1 MNIETL
7 QKEMIVAMKNKDK
20 IRKDTIS
27 SLVSAVKKAAI
38 DNKCKDDI
46 TEKLVDQVLLKEEKT
61 MQEMIDTCPVDRADT
76 LNEYNQKLTII
87 KEFTPVLIANADEIE
102 EMVKNIG
109 RSRRPGNGDRKRSHR
124 GGLRSCDPG
133 PRRWGNPAGYRP
145 ASAPPRCRTDL

>member
-61 MQEMIDTCPVDRADT
+61 MQEMIDTCPVDRVDT

-102 EMVKNIG
+102 KMVKNIG
-109 RSRRPGNGDRKRSHR
+109 VELIKKNMGTIMKELKSKNVDMKAAKDVVNKM
-124 GGLRSCDPG
+124 LR
-133 PRRWGNPAGYRP
+133 
-145 ASAPPRCRTDL
+145 

>member
-109 RSRRPGNGDRKRSHR
+109 VELIKKNMGTIMKELKSKNVDMKAAKDVVNKM
-124 GGLRSCDPG
+124 LR
-133 PRRWGNPAGYRP
+133 
-145 ASAPPRCRTDL
+145 

>member
-61 MQEMIDTCPVDRADT
+61 MQEMIDICPVDRVDT

-102 EMVKNIG
+102 KMVKNIG
-109 RSRRPGNGDRKRSHR
+109 VELIKKNMGTIMKELKSKNVDMKAAKDVVNKM
-124 GGLRSCDPG
+124 LR
-133 PRRWGNPAGYRP
+133 
-145 ASAPPRCRTDL
+145 